1 MALTLTLTLTLT
13 LIGGPVE
20 AREDWPGFGEMVWKV
35 WKSRVRTRVRTTI
48 RTWVWTRV
56 RDH

>member
-1 MALTLTLTLTLT
+1 M
-13 LIGGPVE
+13 E